1 MDKYSEE
8 HVMMLESF
16 GKVFSAS
23 VIGSVVPLISQLG
36 CFLDDF
42 WYYKF
47 HRVEYPASL
56 LFFTENIDIIN
67 YFRLNPW
74 FLDKLDLLDN
84 IEIAGNQRQKYL
96 QYLSA
101 NSRNPES
108 TYFLNSSKEIYID
121 NWILV
126 VTVFTVVKTI
136 SLLLFLLKRRF
147 RKLRSAYR
155 YLANNSRWWTL
166 LFSLLESNVMRASFN
181 CALQFLFFFSFD
193 LRSKLNLLLAMVIFL
208 VLLTFSTVFYVMVF
222 AFEKQKSAEILLA
235 HSHYTALSF
244 IFEPLCF
251 LFRSCVRGFLQGIL
265 VESYEHQIIA
275 LTVTDALFV
284 CLVFCF
290 RKCFFSR
297 ALFVVIL
304 LYNIAFFCLDA
315 ILALIF
321 TKPHLFVKIDEN
333 KLLFFMICSI
343 ITMYVL
349 QIIVPIELAVY
360 KTFCNEKK
368 SD

>member
-1 MDKYSEE
+1 M
-8 HVMMLESF
+8 SF
-16 GKVFSAS
+16 IMFIIVKIVCL
-23 VIGSVVPLISQLG
+23 LIFCLRQ
-36 CFLDDF
+36 
-42 WYYKF
+42 KF
-47 HRVEYPASL
+47 HKLKSAHH
-56 LFFTENIDIIN
+56 
-67 YFRLNPW
+67 
-74 FLDKLDLLDN
+74 FL
-84 IEIAGNQRQKYL
+84 I
-96 QYLSA
+96 
-101 NSRNPES
+101 
-108 TYFLNSSKEIYID
+108 
-121 NWILV
+121 
-126 VTVFTVVKTI
+126 
-136 SLLLFLLKRRF
+136 
-147 RKLRSAYR
+147 
-155 YLANNSRWWTL
+155 NNSRWWTL
-166 LFSLLESNVMRASFN
+166 LCSLLESNVMRASFN

-193 LRSKLNLLLAMVIFL
+193 LMSKLNLLLSMTMLLIV
-208 VLLTFSTVFYVMVF
+208 LTFSTVFYVMVF

-235 HSHYTALSF
+235 HSQYTAFSF

-315 ILALIF
+315 ILTLIF

-333 KLLFFMICSI
+333 KLIFFMICSI
-343 ITMYVL
+343 IATYVL
-349 QIIVPIELAVY
+349 QIIIPIALTVY